1 MADDTSDTP
10 DTGTDDGKAAPA
22 ADEPKLGDG
31 GQAALKAERRARAE
45 AERARRE
52 AEAELQKLRD
62 KDLSEQE
69 RLQRDAAAAAQRADQ
84 AEAEAARL
92 RVAITVG
99 LPADLVDRLRGDTP
113 EELEADAKFLK
124 EKFGTPAPAGDP
136 APSGPRPVVLRPD
149 PGQGAKPTTPRG
161 SFDEGAARARAKFAA
176 QQPGG
181 TAA

>member
-1 MADDTSDTP
+1 MAGDTSTTP
-10 DTGTDDGKAAPA
+10 ADAGEQDQAKTGDDKP
-22 ADEPKLGDG
+22 LGDG
-31 GQAALKAERRARAE
+31 GQAALKAERQARAA
-45 AERARRE
+45 AEKAQRE
-52 AEAELQKLRD
+52 LAAELKKLQD

-99 LPADLVDRLRGDTP
+99 LPADLVDRLRGNTP

-136 APSGPRPVVLRPD
+136 AQSGPGRSGLRPD
-149 PGQGAKPTTPRG
+149 LGQGAKPATPRG